1 MPENSDAPKRPRR
14 PKAGYGRR
22 GADGY
27 YGSGFDDLPEP
38 SRTDAPRLGDE
49 VRALDC
55 AIERMKAKPR
65 YEETALALLQAR
77 RRNLVSQLAAA
88 DTGLPLPAYLL

>member
-1 MPENSDAPKRPRR
+1 MPENSDSPNRPRR
-14 PKAGYGRR
+14 PTVGYGRC

-27 YGSGFDDLPEP
+27 YGSGFNDLPEIAP
-38 SRTDAPRLGDE
+38 MDAPRLRDE
-49 VRALDC
+49 VRALDH

-77 RRNLVSQLAAA
+77 RRNLVSQLAAIGELVR
-88 DTGLPLPAYLL
+88 DQ